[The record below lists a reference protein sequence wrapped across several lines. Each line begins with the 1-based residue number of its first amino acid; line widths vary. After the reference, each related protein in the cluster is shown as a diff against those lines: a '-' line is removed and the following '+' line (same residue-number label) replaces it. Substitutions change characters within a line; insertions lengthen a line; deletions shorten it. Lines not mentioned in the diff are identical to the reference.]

1 MSNCFIKVI
10 IQGCEGFYFLLL
22 RVSNCYT
29 RMRRLVIKCTPS
41 KIGFLDVQI
50 RPKALEMSPILYN
63 KCQRQKQRG
72 FYRKPLQFFIFNL
85 HRRYILLSK
94 YILQTAKTVT
104 GRFQSWNQWAIKW
117 HFGKLAKVRL
127 NESESHTGNDQLSPL
142 AVKVFASMEP
152 FDLFTFWSCEY
163 SKYFLCLRYN
173 ALRSMIVL
181 LCFLKSEF

>member
-72 FYRKPLQFFIFNL
+72 FYWKPLQFFIFNL

-104 GRFQSWNQWAIKW
+104 GWFQSWNQWAIKW

-152 FDLFTFWSCEY
+152 FDLFTFEH

>member
-1 MSNCFIKVI
+1 MLKCQSINFAGEQLFHKS
-10 IQGCEGFYFLLL
+10 Y
-22 RVSNCYT
+22 YT
-29 RMRRLVIKCTPS
+29 RMRRFFLMKCTLS
-41 KIGFLDVQI
+41 KIGFLDVQ
-50 RPKALEMSPILYN
+50 KALEMSPILYN
-63 KCQRQKQRG
+63 KCQNQKQRG
-72 FYRKPLQFFIFNL
+72 LYRRPLQFFIFNL

-152 FDLFTFWSCEY
+152 FDLFTFEH

>member
-1 MSNCFIKVI
+1 MSETKTKRFNISETFAIFHL
-10 IQGCEGFYFLLL
+10 QF
-22 RVSNCYT
+22 
-29 RMRRLVIKCTPS
+29 
-41 KIGFLDVQI
+41 
-50 RPKALEMSPILYN
+50 ASPIYFVEQIYFAN
-63 KCQRQKQRG
+63 CQNCN
-72 FYRKPLQFFIFNL
+72 RKISELEIP
-85 HRRYILLSK
+85 
-94 YILQTAKTVT
+94 A
-104 GRFQSWNQWAIKW
+104 WNQWAIKW

>member
-29 RMRRLVIKCTPS
+29 RMRRLVIRCTPS

-72 FYRKPLQFFIFNL
+72 LYRRPLQFFIFNL
-85 HRRYILLSK
+85 HRQYILLSK

-104 GRFQSWNQWAIKW
+104 GRFQSWKLESMSHKMTFWKVGESPFEWKWKSHWQWSI
-117 HFGKLAKVRL
+117 
-127 NESESHTGNDQLSPL
+127 
-142 AVKVFASMEP
+142 EP
-152 FDLFTFWSCEY
+152 FGGESLCVNGAFWS
-163 SKYFLCLRYN
+163 LH
-173 ALRSMIVL
+173 VWTQ
-181 LCFLKSEF
+181 